1 MVFDVGNMIAA
12 VSLMPAPIPNGE
24 AEANAANNYMWPEA
38 VEAAKAHKA
47 HIMVAII
54 GKEEN
59 LLERGK
65 LFTKILACCCAQPGA
80 LGVYTSGVV
89 FAPWFYAKFA
99 NIMKEGGLP
108 VYNWIWIGLYR
119 SEKAFAAIPMAWWNS
134 ARTKWKFWMPMPT
147 PTICVTL
154 STA

>member
-1 MVFDVGNMIAA
+1 MPYLLPDRLPMSENEWNKERLISNLKEEWGIEAVEDEGEIREDSLVFDVGNMIAA
-12 VSLMPAPIPNGE
+12 VSLMPAPIPDGE
-24 AEANAANNYMWPEA
+24 AESNAENNYMWPEA
-38 VEAAKAHKA
+38 VEAAKTHKA

-89 FAPWFYAKFA
+89 FAPWF
-99 NIMKEGGLP
+99 
-108 VYNWIWIGLYR
+108 
-119 SEKAFAAIPMAWWNS
+119 
-134 ARTKWKFWMPMPT
+134 
-147 PTICVTL
+147 
-154 STA
+154 